1 MNKMWVILKREYL
14 TRVKNKTFILMT
26 FLTPLIF
33 ALVYGV
39 AIYIAMSDA
48 KNDTVKKVYY
58 TDTQNKLKGQLDTIG
73 KFVFEYV
80 PSAKEAMEAVKNDK
94 VHAFLNISD
103 VDYSKLDSVQWV
115 SKKSL
120 NMMSEENLKSELR
133 NVFYQ
138 MNLKEKGLNAKLLDS
153 LKPKLSLQSME
164 ITDSGEL
171 KSNES
176 SVKTGIAFF
185 IVFVIYMFIFI
196 YGTMIMRSVME
207 EKTNRIVE
215 VLVSSVKPFQLM
227 MGKILGV
234 ALTGLTQI
242 GLWVI
247 VSGILTTVI
256 SGFMGIK
263 TATTGMAANP
273 AVSAQMK
280 QGMEMA
286 KDQSGG
292 MLETIFNLPF
302 GQIIFVFIM
311 FFVFGYLLYSSMF
324 AAVGSAI
331 NQETDA
337 QQFIVPVTLP
347 LIFSIIVAQMTIL
360 NNPHGTLS
368 KVLSYIPFTSPVIMP
383 MRVTF
388 GVSWTELLISTGLL
402 ILAFFGIVWVAG
414 RIYRVG
420 VLMYGKKPTW
430 GQMIKWIFIKD

>member
-48 KNDTVKKVYY
+48 KSDTVKKVYY

-73 KFVFEYV
+73 KFAFEYA
-80 PSAKEAMEAVKNDK
+80 PSAKEAMEAVKTDK

-133 NVFYQ
+133 NVFYK

-153 LKPKLSLQSME
+153 LKPKLNLQSME

-263 TATTGMAANP
+263 TATTSVAANP

-280 QGMEMA
+280 HGMEMA
-286 KDQSGG
+286 QDQSGG
-292 MLETIFNLPF
+292 MLDTIFNLPF
-302 GQIIFVFIM
+302 GQIIFVFIV
-311 FFVFGYLLYSSMF
+311 FFIFGYLLYSSMF